1 MYPRA
6 HYCQS
11 KGHEVAGG
19 SQIIINKDGITF
31 ITPAKFEAKAGQ
43 HKFESGQ
50 KVSTEVPALPMVNQ
64 PYILQYLVKNKD
76 NIPLANKPYFII
88 DQMGNLQ
95 KGVTNSE
102 GLMKLNTTPSAQKII
117 AHVMASEIE
126 EAQEAGGE
134 E

>member
-1 MYPRA
+1 M
-6 HYCQS
+6 
-11 KGHEVAGG
+11 
-19 SQIIINKDGITF
+19 
-31 ITPAKFEAKAGQ
+31 
-43 HKFESGQ
+43 
-50 KVSTEVPALPMVNQ
+50 
-64 PYILQYLVKNKD
+64 VKNKD

-126 EAQEAGGE
+126 ESQEAGGE